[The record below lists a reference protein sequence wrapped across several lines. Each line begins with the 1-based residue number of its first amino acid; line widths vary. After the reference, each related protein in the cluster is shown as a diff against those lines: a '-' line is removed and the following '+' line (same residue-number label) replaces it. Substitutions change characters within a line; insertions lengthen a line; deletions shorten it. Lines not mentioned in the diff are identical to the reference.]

1 MKRGV
6 PTTFVTQ
13 LRVSLITDVDTFTSS
28 LMFCVL
34 FPFQSLSLIVE
45 TLIKLLK
52 HLRPFG
58 GIIVVCRISF
68 ACKLKETQIILI
80 STEIVTSNDK
90 QLQHKNQKQL
100 EAKYC
105 LDGKLQMKLS

>member
-1 MKRGV
+1 M
-6 PTTFVTQ
+6 
-13 LRVSLITDVDTFTSS
+13 
-28 LMFCVL
+28 
-34 FPFQSLSLIVE
+34 
-45 TLIKLLK
+45 
-52 HLRPFG
+52 
-58 GIIVVCRISF
+58 
-68 ACKLKETQIILI
+68 